1 MFEPDHFNGRYFI
14 SHIFRNVSWFTL
26 KNFFTPQPLMRG
38 LYLLTAVHFFQ
49 VLGTKP
55 ELRVGDDDD
64 DSIAD
69 ISNRKMAKLY
79 MVSTLL

>member
-1 MFEPDHFNGRYFI
+1 
-14 SHIFRNVSWFTL
+14 
-26 KNFFTPQPLMRG
+26 MRG
-38 LYLLTAVHFFQ
+38 LYLLPVDHFFQ
-49 VLGTKP
+49 VLGAKP

-79 MVSTLL
+79 MVSALL